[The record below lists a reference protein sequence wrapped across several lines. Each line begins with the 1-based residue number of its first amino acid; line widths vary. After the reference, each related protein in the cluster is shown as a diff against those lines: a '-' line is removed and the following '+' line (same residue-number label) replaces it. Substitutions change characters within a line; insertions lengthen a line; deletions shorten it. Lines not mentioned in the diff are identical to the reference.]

1 MLPLCSC
8 LFDASLYLSKT
19 CSSSCLSGLFLL
31 HSNSMCEVLFLCL
44 FLWHAMP
51 KLGDCDS
58 FIYNDQQ
65 KSTLEEKT
73 FNTITMCFWKPDKS
87 DS

>member
-1 MLPLCSC
+1 
-8 LFDASLYLSKT
+8 
-19 CSSSCLSGLFLL
+19 
-31 HSNSMCEVLFLCL
+31 
-44 FLWHAMP
+44 MP